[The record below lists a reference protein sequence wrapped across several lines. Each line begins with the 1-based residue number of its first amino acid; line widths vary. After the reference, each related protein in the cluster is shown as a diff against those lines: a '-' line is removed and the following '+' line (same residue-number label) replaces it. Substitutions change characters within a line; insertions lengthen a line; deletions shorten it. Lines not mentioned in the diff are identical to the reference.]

1 MSNKI
6 ELNTFYFSIIILLIW
21 SIVPGFFQTYREGS
35 IILSSVYSPPYFEEA
50 FRFVVLLLIS
60 YIVIFLIYLLGNY
73 KKYLKKLSLLR
84 KNKIK
89 PFYSFLFPLYL
100 FALYLTFVNSRLE
113 SLLEQSGR
121 GEYYDFRIIIL
132 ITYAILLFIY
142 IRLSTVSQESFINK
156 IFRFSVLVTYLIFP
170 IVDSSRLV
178 ILPFVIN
185 IFMIFSN
192 NKNKLW
198 VIPNLSI
205 AIFALSSALVTRNDM
220 GVLNFFTNFGDLEL
234 FGTNF
239 ENLISTLAGITLVS
253 KALDIFSNRETYSI
267 VLLIIYFSPL
277 PGFLVPSS
285 ASTINFHTPMELEG
299 NTGINTDIISEW
311 IFFFGK
317 NGWIFGALIFAL
329 ITIAPIE
336 LIKRGILKGF
346 FNRMLFQ
353 FTILYFF
360 GAGYA
365 MQLRSASRY
374 FWYVFVA
381 TVALNYFSK
390 SSAKKLTKKI

>member
-6 ELNTFYFSIIILLIW
+6 ELNTFYFSIIILLLW
-21 SIVPGFFQTYREGS
+21 SIVPGYFQTYREGS
-35 IILSSVYSPPYFEEA
+35 IILSSVYSIPYFEEA

-73 KKYLKKLSLLR
+73 KKYLKKLSSIR
-84 KNKIK
+84 QNKIK

-170 IVDSSRLV
+170 IVDASRLV
-178 ILPFVIN
+178 ILPFIIN

-220 GVLNFFTNFGDLEL
+220 GVLNFFTNFGDLEV

-253 KALDIFSNRETYSI
+253 KALDIFSNRETYS
-267 VLLIIYFSPL
+267 
-277 PGFLVPSS
+277 
-285 ASTINFHTPMELEG
+285 
-299 NTGINTDIISEW
+299 
-311 IFFFGK
+311 
-317 NGWIFGALIFAL
+317 
-329 ITIAPIE
+329 
-336 LIKRGILKGF
+336 
-346 FNRMLFQ
+346 
-353 FTILYFF
+353 
-360 GAGYA
+360 
-365 MQLRSASRY
+365 
-374 FWYVFVA
+374 
-381 TVALNYFSK
+381 
-390 SSAKKLTKKI
+390 